1 MRKCVEALQFFMN
14 VVKSQLVLT
23 ACLVLIIGYFMIIT
37 GLGRLKEQQAQLKW
51 APHANNNRVINTQ

>member
-1 MRKCVEALQFFMN
+1 MN